1 MVSYWFIWLIHSLII
16 YQLSFSTKRS
26 SSSALFKTSIPL
38 HLLYNHQYMLC
49 ISPFTTKRRDC
60 FPLSIPG
67 VTGDKYVHLV
77 TVSIHVLFV
86 PPSPPLPLIS
96 VPDPHTPNWTGCLPV
111 FLYMCIYIPGTLYMI
126 DVITDHW
133 INICFWFGV
142 NIFLLVYRYIYV
154 YTLCDTGMY
163 TSDLDQWAWSI
174 LFLYIYTHQQNSNV
188 HYWLLWWALSIDIYT
203 STSKSVLFICLFVI
217 YIFGTI
223 L

>member
-1 MVSYWFIWLIHSLII
+1 MLSLKHPSHFTCSTIINTCSVYPPSPQKDVTVFYSVSLGWLVTSMSIWSQ
-16 YQLSFSTKRS
+16 Y
-26 SSSALFKTSIPL
+26 
-38 HLLYNHQYMLC
+38 QYMFCLC
-49 ISPFTTKRRDC
+49 
-60 FPLSIPG
+60 
-67 VTGDKYVHLV
+67 
-77 TVSIHVLFV
+77 
-86 PPSPPLPLIS
+86 PPPPPLPLIS

-203 STSKSVLFICLFVI
+203 STGKSVLFIWLFVI
-217 YIFGTI
+217 YIFWTI

>member
-1 MVSYWFIWLIHSLII
+1 MLSLKHPSHFTCSTII
-16 YQLSFSTKRS
+16 NTCSVY
-26 SSSALFKTSIPL
+26 PL
-38 HLLYNHQYMLC
+38 HHKKTWLFFTQYPWGDWWQVC
-49 ISPFTTKRRDC
+49 PSGHSINTCSVC
-60 FPLSIPG
+60 APLP
-67 VTGDKYVHLV
+67 
-77 TVSIHVLFV
+77 
-86 PPSPPLPLIS
+86 PPLPLIS

-174 LFLYIYTHQQNSNV
+174 LFLYIYTH
-188 HYWLLWWALSIDIYT
+188 
-203 STSKSVLFICLFVI
+203 
-217 YIFGTI
+217 
-223 L
+223 

>member
-1 MVSYWFIWLIHSLII
+1 MLSLKHPSHFTCSTII
-16 YQLSFSTKRS
+16 NTCSVY
-26 SSSALFKTSIPL
+26 
-38 HLLYNHQYMLC
+38 
-49 ISPFTTKRRDC
+49 
-60 FPLSIPG
+60 
-67 VTGDKYVHLV
+67 
-77 TVSIHVLFV
+77 
-86 PPSPPLPLIS
+86 PPSPQKDVTVFHSVSLGWLVTSMSIWSQYQYMFCLCPPPPPPSPYIGAWPPYPKLNRLPA
-96 VPDPHTPNWTGCLPV
+96 CLPIYV
-111 FLYMCIYIPGTLYMI
+111 YIYIYIPGTLYMI

-203 STSKSVLFICLFVI
+203 STGKSVLFICLFVI
-217 YIFGTI
+217 YIFWTI

>member
-1 MVSYWFIWLIHSLII
+1 M
-16 YQLSFSTKRS
+16 SFSTKRS
-26 SSSALFKTSIPL
+26 SASALFKTSIPL

-49 ISPFTTKRRDC
+49 IPPSPQKDMTVFHSVS
-60 FPLSIPG
+60 LG
-67 VTGDKYVHLV
+67 WLV
-77 TVSIHVLFV
+77 TSMSIWSQYQYMFCLC
-86 PPSPPLPLIS
+86 PPPPLPLIS

-203 STSKSVLFICLFVI
+203 STGKSVLFIWLFVI
-217 YIFGTI
+217 YIFWTI